1 MWKSKQNEIG
11 VVILRTGMT
20 HHHLYELEKIYDP
33 NVDITKYFRKCV
45 GGNKLGR
52 YIPVPVVPVS
62 RVSNQNNDDNDND
75 DNEDEEDVVYPNL
88 VELELSRPSPLTLQ
102 TIQSVQCT
110 INNDIAS
117 SIRGDICAGLILAA
131 DTLHRRTN
139 GKKYNRKIVLFT
151 DAEHEVDVHGEQLN
165 FVLGELKKMEV
176 ELLVVGIGFQET
188 KDEEGKPEAV
198 SSSTIH
204 EKPDAV
210 VSMENGDNSNTMSM
224 MVKEEE
230 GNPDDIIDND
240 TNILVELIKRENE
253 KLLHSIVREV
263 GGSIL
268 IANGSTSLTNV
279 LHTKLPN
286 VSGLTNSMGKN
297 MEFRV
302 APDLTIMIKSA
313 KLTSQLNLP
322 STIKEAYQYD
332 PSTGEKLRDGN
343 GELMTLP
350 TRTQTDH
357 YDDEGN
363 VVTFDK
369 RTDAFRYG
377 SDLIPVGKMDLL
389 GISAAFTDPGSIE
402 MMGYIDRKVVEDSNL
417 LIGPAYA
424 ITGGAESKKSRSA
437 IAALAMALDETSMI
451 GLCRIVRAKNGEPKI
466 GALIPKLVVER
477 DDDTENS
484 DSAGIHGVRG
494 AYLAFLGLPFA
505 DDMQHNIVRRVPS
518 EYHGDSNNDRACDN
532 LIDSMMLPDDYFMSE
547 QIPYPALV
555 AYRRMIAHFAMNPM
569 DANEEMNADGL
580 AEERIMEASRARPLC
595 EFDIV
600 KAVHKSASSQIDEF
614 TCAFPLVEHKAEDDK
629 KRKFWGDGV
638 TD

>member
-11 VVILRTGMT
+11 IVILRTGMT

-33 NVDITKYFRKCV
+33 NVDLTRYFRKCV
-45 GGNKLGR
+45 DGKKLGR
-52 YIPVPVVPVS
+52 YIPVS
-62 RVSNQNNDDNDND
+62 RVSNENNDNNANKD
-75 DNEDEEDVVYPNL
+75 EDEDVVVYPNL
-88 VELELSRPSPLTLQ
+88 VELELNRPSPLTLQ
-102 TIQSVQCT
+102 TIQSIQCT

-117 SIRGDICAGLILAA
+117 SIHGDICAGLILAA

-151 DAEHEVDVHGEQLN
+151 DAEHEVDVNGEQLH
-165 FVLGELKKMEV
+165 FVLGELKKMDV
-176 ELLVVGIGFQET
+176 ELLVVGIGFHE
-188 KDEEGKPEAV
+188 KKEVEEEGKPEAV
-198 SSSTIH
+198 ITSSIIH
-204 EKPDAV
+204 DKPDAV
-210 VSMENGDNSNTMSM
+210 VSMVDGDNNNTASM
-224 MVKEEE
+224 MVKDEE
-230 GNPDDIIDND
+230 GNPDDIIDDD
-240 TNILVELIKRENE
+240 TNILVELIKHENE

-268 IANGSTSLTNV
+268 IANGCTSLTNV

-286 VSGLTNSMGKN
+286 VSGLTNSMGKK
-297 MEFRV
+297 MEFRL
-302 APDLTIMIKSA
+302 APDLTVMIKSA
-313 KLTSQLNLP
+313 KLTSQQNLP
-322 STIKEAYQYD
+322 STVKEAYQYD

-357 YDDEGN
+357 YDDEGT
-363 VVTFDK
+363 VITFDK

-417 LIGPAYA
+417 LMGPAYA
-424 ITGGAESKKSRSA
+424 ITGGTESKKSQSA

-451 GLCRIVRAKNGEPKI
+451 GLCRIVRTKNGEPKI
-466 GALIPKLVVER
+466 GALVPKLVVN
-477 DDDTENS
+477 DDTDDN
-484 DSAGIHGVRG
+484 DSAGIHGVKG

-518 EYHGDSNNDRACDN
+518 EYHGDTNDERACDN
-532 LIDSMMLPDDYFMSE
+532 LVDSMMLPDDDFMSE

-555 AYRRMIAHFAMNPM
+555 AYRHMIAHFAMNPM

-580 AEERIMEASRARPLC
+580 VKERILEASHARPLC

-600 KAVHKSASSQIDEF
+600 KAVHERASSQIDAF
-614 TCAFPLVEHKAEDDK
+614 TCTFPLAEHKAKDDK

>member
-1 MWKSKQNEIG
+1 
-11 VVILRTGMT
+11 
-20 HHHLYELEKIYDP
+20 
-33 NVDITKYFRKCV
+33 
-45 GGNKLGR
+45 LGR
-52 YIPVPVVPVS
+52 YIPVHNS
-62 RVSNQNNDDNDND
+62 RVVSNPNNDDNNNNNND
-75 DNEDEEDVVYPNL
+75 EDEDEDVVVYPNL

-102 TIQSVQCT
+102 TIQSIQCT

-117 SIRGDICAGLILAA
+117 SIHGDICTGLILAA

-151 DAEHEVDVHGEQLN
+151 DAEHEVDVNGEQLH

-176 ELLVVGIGFQET
+176 ELLVVGIDFLE
-188 KDEEGKPEAV
+188 KKEEEEGKPEAV
-198 SSSTIH
+198 SSSIIH
-204 EKPDAV
+204 DKPDTVSSSIIHDKPDAV
-210 VSMENGDNSNTMSM
+210 VSMEEDGDNNNTASM

-230 GNPDDIIDND
+230 GNPDDIIDDD

-286 VSGLTNSMGKN
+286 ISGLTNSMGKK
-297 MEFRV
+297 MEFRI

-313 KLTSQLNLP
+313 KLTSQQNLP

-332 PSTGEKLRDGN
+332 PGTGDKLRDGN

-357 YDDEGN
+357 YDDEGT

-417 LIGPAYA
+417 LMGPAYA
-424 ITGGAESKKSRSA
+424 ITGGAESKKSQSA

-451 GLCRIVRAKNGEPKI
+451 GLCRIVRTKNG
-466 GALIPKLVVER
+466 
-477 DDDTENS
+477 T
-484 DSAGIHGVRG
+484 
-494 AYLAFLGLPFA
+494 
-505 DDMQHNIVRRVPS
+505 
-518 EYHGDSNNDRACDN
+518 
-532 LIDSMMLPDDYFMSE
+532 
-547 QIPYPALV
+547 
-555 AYRRMIAHFAMNPM
+555 
-569 DANEEMNADGL
+569 NEE
-580 AEERIMEASRARPLC
+580 
-595 EFDIV
+595 
-600 KAVHKSASSQIDEF
+600 
-614 TCAFPLVEHKAEDDK
+614 
-629 KRKFWGDGV
+629 W
-638 TD
+638 